1 LLNRDRARN
10 AGCGLSQL
18 PYLID
23 GLPVA
28 QNLLTVRLYEVV
40 GDPDSFGVH
49 SSLAIGLPVNPGSG
63 GLVAAIAQRQ
73 ALSGRY
79 EVRLLAP
86 AEVKAS
92 VTGVFHRKSTL

>member
-49 SSLAIGLPVNPGSG
+49 SSLAIGLPVN
-63 GLVAAIAQRQ
+63 
-73 ALSGRY
+73 